1 MPQKTETFYTTK
13 GKEKSGFGIII
24 DEHKGQAKK
33 IFKLSVNHLRNHYKG
48 ALLGPLWAIIKPAFT
63 LFILWF
69 AFAIGLRG
77 SGTVSGYP
85 RFYFMLAG
93 YIPWFYMS
101 EAIVGGARSIR
112 ANRQYVT
119 RLSFPMSNISTF
131 TNLAALYVHL
141 FLVVIMYIVFC
152 VAGYSPM
159 IYNLQFFYYCPLMFI
174 FFWILTWTTA
184 PMAAFSM
191 DFENLIN
198 SIMTGLFWLS
208 GSFWDTYDID
218 NPVIKKLMYL
228 NPINF
233 FINGYRKSFLYGISA
248 FDSEYTLE
256 TVIFFAEML
265 FLILLGSHYYKKL
278 RKLIP
283 DVL

>member
-13 GKEKSGFGIII
+13 GKEKSGLGIII
-24 DEHKGQAKK
+24 DEHRGQWKK
-33 IFKLSVNHLRNHYKG
+33 IFKLSVNELKTHYKG
-48 ALLGPLWAIIKPAFT
+48 ALLGPLWALIKPTFT

-77 SGTVSGYP
+77 SGYVAGFP
-85 RFYFMLAG
+85 RFYFMLSG
-93 YIPWFYMS
+93 YIPWFYIS
-101 EAIVGGARSIR
+101 EAIIGGARSIR

-131 TNLAALYVHL
+131 TNLSALYVHL
-141 FLVVIMYIVFC
+141 FLSVVMFIVLC
-152 VAGYSPM
+152 VKGYCPS
-159 IYNLQFFYYCPLMFI
+159 IYNLQYFYYCPLMFI

-184 PMAAFSM
+184 PMAAFSR

-198 SIMTGLFWLS
+198 SIMTGLFWFS
-208 GSFWDTYDID
+208 GVFWSTYDIQ
-218 NPVIKKLMYL
+218 NPVIRKLMYL
-228 NPINF
+228 NPINY
-233 FINGYRKSFLYGISA
+233 FINGYRKTFLYDIA
-248 FDSEYTLE
+248 FFDSDYTLE
-256 TVIFFAEML
+256 TVVFFAEML